1 MQPGELI
8 SQAVKKESEKPISQL
23 YRDLAKHSSE
33 LVFLQSQSNF
43 IEKTLGPNEKM
54 KIRPE
59 CVVAFSPSINI
70 QRDMPLGGIGI
81 IQAFTSRGKFLT
93 LTGPGLVYMDM

>member
-1 MQPGELI
+1 MPMQPGELI
-8 SQAVKKESEKPISQL
+8 SEAVKKESEKPISEL
-23 YRDLAKHSSE
+23 YRDLNKHSSE

-70 QRDMPLGGIGI
+70 QRDMHLGGIGI
-81 IQAFTSRGKFLT
+81 
-93 LTGPGLVYMDM
+93 V